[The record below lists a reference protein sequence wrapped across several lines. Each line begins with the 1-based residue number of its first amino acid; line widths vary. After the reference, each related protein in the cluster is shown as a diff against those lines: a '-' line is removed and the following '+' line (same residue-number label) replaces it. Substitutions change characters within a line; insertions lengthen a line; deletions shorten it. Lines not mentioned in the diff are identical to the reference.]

1 MAVYMSIN
9 NNNMKGSFMKV
20 EDVLRYLKKNVLALP
35 QYKLDGVSE
44 NHFFKCTDVS
54 EKIGAQLFRVMECD
68 VVQFV
73 IL

>member
-1 MAVYMSIN
+1 
-9 NNNMKGSFMKV
+9 MKGSFMKV
-20 EDVLRYLKKNVLALP
+20 EDVLRYIKKNALALP
-35 QYKLDGVSE
+35 QYKLEGNGKISDC
-44 NHFFKCTDVS
+44 HYFKCTEVA